1 MTRRDRWIVG
11 VAALVMSAAYVLPLW
26 RIALIAPQY
35 PEGLGMLIRIN
46 TIDGF
51 KEGDL
56 QSINGL
62 NHYIGMKEIVP
73 DSIPELRLMPVI
85 LGVVIVL
92 GIGVAWLGRRG
103 WFATWAVALGLVC
116 AAGLADFWKWGY
128 EYGHD
133 LSPTAIIKVPDMTY
147 QPPLIGS
154 KQLLNFRATSWP
166 ASGGWI
172 LIAAA
177 TAVAG
182 VLVSTLRRRS
192 RSPVPMV
199 TAAAAVLASCA
210 PAGPRAIALN
220 EDACT
225 QCRMAIV
232 DARFGGE
239 AVTKTGRVMTF
250 DSLECLAS
258 WARTAPEGT
267 ATRIYVIDVQ
277 HPGTFVSADSAG
289 FLRGSL
295 VGSPMGRGIVA
306 LASRAKAEEQR
317 AMLGGTVVGW
327 KELLADSSAVAL
339 AGEERR

>member
-1 MTRRDRWIVG
+1 MTRANRWVVG

-46 TIDGF
+46 AIDGF

-73 DSIPELRLMPVI
+73 DSIPELKLMPVI
-85 LGVVIVL
+85 LGVMIVL
-92 GIGVAWLGRRG
+92 GVGTAWIGRRRL
-103 WFATWAVALGLVC
+103 FMAWAVALGLVC

-182 VLVSTLRRRS
+182 VMVSTLRRRT
-192 RSPVPMV
+192 RSPVS
-199 TAAAAVLASCA
+199 TAAAVAMAVASCT

-220 EDACT
+220 EDPCA
-225 QCRMAIV
+225 QCRMTIS
-232 DARFGGE
+232 DSRFGGE
-239 AVTKTGRVMTF
+239 AITSTGRVMTF
-250 DSLECLAS
+250 DSVECLAS
-258 WARTAPEGT
+258 WARTAPPGT
-267 ATRIYVIDVQ
+267 ARAIYVIDLQ
-277 HPGTFVSADSAG
+277 HPGTFVPADSAG
-289 FLRGSL
+289 FLRGAL
-295 VGSPMGRGIVA
+295 VGSPMGQNIVA
-306 LASRAKAEEQR
+306 FASRSRAEEQR
-317 AMLGGTVVGW
+317 AMLGGTVAGW
-327 KELLADSSAVAL
+327 QDLLADTTRVGRA
-339 AGEERR
+339 E